1 MLVTKPESVD
11 VKLRDGMLV
20 TKPESVDVKRRDGH
34 VFVTEIYY
42 A

>member
-1 MLVTKPESVD
+1 MLVTKPEFVD
-11 VKLRDGMLV
+11 AKLRDGMLV